1 MSALTQFIPSGSAK
15 PLRRTEYTSGSGTFT
30 PLVSNGWAR
39 VTVVG
44 AGGGGGGSTDNAN
57 TGGAGG
63 AGTSGY
69 ICIEEFGTL

>member
-1 MSALTQFIPSGSAK
+1 MSTLSQFIPSGTK

-44 AGGGGGGSTDNAN
+44 GGGGGSTDAAN
-57 TGGAGG
+57 TGGTGG
-63 AGTSGY
+63 NGTAGY